1 MAITYGF
8 FNAVKQSDGTY
19 DRAYNSEQMSDM
31 FEGLISDG
39 VYESVGDA
47 LLVTAKSGMTVQ
59 VGTGRM
65 VIDGKWLKNDAKM
78 DITLTASHLTLNRW
92 SAIVARLDNSNRVI
106 TLVEKAGTPATSPE
120 KPAMTESQTIREK
133 CLAYVYI
140 AAGASSITQT
150 NITDTRPDT
159 SICGWVT
166 GLIKQVDTSQLF
178 LQWQTAYE
186 EMYTQLQSWE
196 TEQKASFDTW
206 FAALTQ
212 ELNVNTYIQ
221 KYHKVVE
228 TTDEQGVFALD
239 MAGYTYDALDV
250 ILVNV
255 NGVVLVEDY
264 DWILDTSKSPVE
276 LHAKFGIDAGN
287 VVEIT
292 ILKSKIGQ
300 A

>member
-47 LLVTAKSGMTVQ
+47 LLVTAKNGMTVQ

-78 DITLTASHLTLNRW
+78 DITLAASHLTLNRW

-186 EMYTQLQSWE
+186 EMYTKLQSWE

-239 MAGYTYDALDV
+239 MAGYTYDAFDV

>member
-78 DITLTASHLTLNRW
+78 DITLAASHLTLNRW

-140 AAGASSITQT
+140 AAGASSITQP

-186 EMYTQLQSWE
+186 EMYTKLQSWE